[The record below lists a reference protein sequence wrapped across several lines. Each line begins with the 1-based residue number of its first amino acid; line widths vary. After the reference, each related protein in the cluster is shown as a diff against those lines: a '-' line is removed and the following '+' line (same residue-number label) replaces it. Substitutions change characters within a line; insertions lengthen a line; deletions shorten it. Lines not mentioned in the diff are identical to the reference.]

1 MPAQRG
7 PAATTPSHSENICL
21 YLACV
26 CDRGIASVSM
36 GKDDKPKGPQDPSAR
51 ADVPSISTY
60 RPTEDRYALS
70 GLEDLLQEPALLRSQ
85 DPLVAIVERIQ
96 VGGMLEGVQAL
107 RDFIKLLDD
116 RSERDQRHRLK
127 EIEARQGGYLAA
139 SGTLTQF
146 NGILAAALAAALATL
161 ELGSL
166 KFAFSAAVFLHVLAS
181 AVLCWAARPIT
192 PKHEPTPTMAFFAQV
207 ALVDRTFR
215 TYRRGWRLT
224 MLALVITAIA
234 GTLLGLKFLG
244 ISSPSILPG

>member
-1 MPAQRG
+1 
-7 PAATTPSHSENICL
+7 
-21 YLACV
+21 
-26 CDRGIASVSM
+26 M
-36 GKDDKPKGPQDPSAR
+36 GKDDKATGTEEPGAR
-51 ADVPSISTY
+51 VDVPSISAY
-60 RPTEDRYALS
+60 RPTQDRYALS
-70 GLEDLLQEPALLRSQ
+70 GLEDLLKEPALLRSQ

-116 RSERDQRHRLK
+116 RNERDQRQRLK

-146 NGILAAALAAALATL
+146 NGILAAALGAALATL

-166 KFAFSAAVFLHVLAS
+166 KFAFGAAAFLHVLAS
-181 AVLCWAARPIT
+181 AILCWSARPIT

-207 ALVDRTFR
+207 ASVDRTFR

-224 MLALVITAIA
+224 MLALALTAVA
-234 GTLLGLKFLG
+234 GVLLAVKILG
-244 ISSPSILPG
+244 ISPLLSILLG